1 MWGFVFR
8 NAFSDRSHE
17 ERTVRLQWAEVLA
30 TNVAKHAFEKHAFEI
45 IRLLTRDNP
54 AQILVS
60 AINNGAPRGDSTR
73 PVRTHTCWEFGT
85 VVVIQV
91 LKCVVTLPLCLYS
104 LSNGSLL
111 VWRGYLLQFMF
122 WTQAMG
128 G

>member
-60 AINNGAPRGDSTR
+60 AIINGAPRGDSTR
-73 PVRTHTCWEFGT
+73 HVRTHTCWEVGDSCGNT
-85 VVVIQV
+85 SVEM
-91 LKCVVTLPLCLYS
+91 CCHSPTL
-104 LSNGSLL
+104 SLL
-111 VWRGYLLQFMF
+111 SL
-122 WTQAMG
+122 
-128 G
+128 